1 MEMPRWKCHKEVEGF
16 QIDRIVGNSL
26 ISADADV
33 FVIASYEY
41 MERCKPFVGGYFVRY
56 ENGHE
61 SFSPAEPFES
71 GYSKKRRVL
80 HIRLPEDMS
89 PSIEDMQAIMD
100 MFTAATEDPVGSV
113 IVTGHGI
120 KGDIVEV
127 QEGETYSLVCV
138 TVGEDELSKYF
149 DIEEADEEEEEDV
162 KNE

>member
-1 MEMPRWKCHKEVEGF
+1 MELPRWKCHKEVEGF

-26 ISADADV
+26 ISADAQV
-33 FVIASYEY
+33 FVIASDEY
-41 MERCKPFVGGYFVRY
+41 MERCKPFAGGYFVRY
-56 ENGHE
+56 SNGHE

-71 GYSKKRRVL
+71 GYSQKRRVL
-80 HIRLPEDMS
+80 HIRLPEEMS

-149 DIEEADEEEEEDV
+149 DSKEDV